1 MLYNHGSQCCQAWGP
16 KSVLVFRGVATQPWR
31 KPNGQTKGYGGWAVL
46 AQLVER
52 SADEQ
57 RWAPSLSAAVTEVQ
71 AHLLGL
77 LEYLVGCGLLGTNLA
92 GSGDGVGL
100 RAATSA
106 ILDRGTRARCEVQ
119 FIKNVITL
127 ASKRGTGGVELV
139 AGHRGSAPK
148 RTKLLT
154 ENSLTGQAAFIH
166 PHRKDQGLGARNIAQ
181 LHSQPHACQGQR
193 KISLTRQGL
202 HQTGAPEWA
211 ICWS

>member
-1 MLYNHGSQCCQAWGP
+1 MYDDVSQCCQAWGP
-16 KSVLVFRGVATQPWR
+16 KSVLVFHGVATQPWR

-46 AQLVER
+46 AQLIER
-52 SADEQ
+52 STDER
-57 RWAPSLSAAVTEVQ
+57 RWALSLSAALMEVQ

-92 GSGDGVGL
+92 RSGDGAGL

-106 ILDRGTRARCEVQ
+106 ILDRGTRARCEFQ
-119 FIKNVITL
+119 FTKNVITL
-127 ASKRGTGGVELV
+127 ASKRGIGGVELA
-139 AGHRGSAPK
+139 AGHRDSASK

-154 ENSLTGQAAFIH
+154 ENSLTGQTAFPQ
-166 PHRKDQGLGARNIAQ
+166 PHRKNQGLGTRNIAQ
-181 LHSQPHACQGQR
+181 LDSQPHACQGQR

-202 HQTGAPEWA
+202 YQTGAPEWA